1 MSLKSRNRGVL
12 GKEKYIWAK
21 ENVYWEE
28 RRSSILKQNFEDY
41 NIMYLETEGIH
52 TSLQKLK

>member
-41 NIMYLETEGIH
+41 NIMYFETEGVH
-52 TSLQKLK
+52 TSLKN